1 MFKFMIMLSSCY
13 YMMGDLVSIA
23 ETRNLDEGRFASA
36 KDINLSSPPQKSLLT
51 LQLQLDWKKG
61 GGWREVLHSHEGLC
75 TAKEWVRVFEV

>member
-1 MFKFMIMLSSCY
+1 MLKFMRMLTSCY

-23 ETRNLDEGRFASA
+23 DTRNLDEGRFASA
-36 KDINLSSPPQKSLLT
+36 QDINLSSLPQKSLLT

-75 TAKEWVRVFEV
+75 TAKEWGLGV